1 MQFMSELNR
10 VIDLTLNH
18 PERFPTKH
26 LEIRCA
32 QARRFPYSIFFRTEA
47 TR

>member
-1 MQFMSELNR
+1 MQFVLELNR

-26 LEIRCA
+26 LENSMRAGSPLPVLNI
-32 QARRFPYSIFFRTEA
+32 FPHRG
-47 TR
+47 